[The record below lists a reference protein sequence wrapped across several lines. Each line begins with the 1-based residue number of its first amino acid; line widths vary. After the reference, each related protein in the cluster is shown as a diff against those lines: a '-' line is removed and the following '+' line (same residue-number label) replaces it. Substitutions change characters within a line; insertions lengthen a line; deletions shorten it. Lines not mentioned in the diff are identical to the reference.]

1 MTEIGEISL
10 MTGKHSGT
18 AKLFF
23 GSLAEADER
32 PWPVHVDKCT
42 ACGWV
47 DLRDLSE

>member
-32 PWPVHVDKCT
+32 PWLVHVDKCT